1 MIRNLAIDQPFDMAT
16 TLYMGQ
22 DFRWYERDDG
32 WHSGVLSGNLIHMR
46 RTERGVEY
54 KSDSDC
60 DLTRLLSSY
69 FRLDDDIEAIY
80 ADISRDDWMATLV
93 EKYHGLRLLRQ
104 DPWECMVA
112 YICSAPNSVEGITIT
127 IEKIAKGIGQR
138 VELCGDVRY
147 TFPACKEVL
156 CAGLDRL
163 KEPRLGLKRA
173 ENIIAAA
180 KRACL
185 CSGDLDLV
193 KLTGRPYTVAIREL
207 KEFDGIGNKVAN
219 CIALFSLQKT
229 EAFPVDRNIGR
240 ILADW
245 YDDCPIPENYL
256 SGQTDKL
263 TDKQY
268 ATIVEWAQNHFGE
281 YAGYASQFLF
291 HEQRLGSSSNPS

>member
-1 MIRNLAIDQPFDMAT
+1 MHGCL
-16 TLYMGQ
+16 
-22 DFRWYERDDG
+22 
-32 WHSGVLSGNLIHMR
+32 H
-46 RTERGVEY
+46 
-54 KSDSDC
+54 
-60 DLTRLLSSY
+60 LL
-69 FRLDDDIEAIY
+69 
-80 ADISRDDWMATLV
+80 
-93 EKYHGLRLLRQ
+93 G
-104 DPWECMVA
+104 
-112 YICSAPNSVEGITIT
+112 PNSVEGITIT

-268 ATIVEWAQNHFGE
+268 ATIVEWAQPLQPLRRVCGLCKPVSISRTTTGKQLQSVLAPCH
-281 YAGYASQFLF
+281 
-291 HEQRLGSSSNPS
+291 